1 MTGLAAERAAALVA
15 GMAGRRVVVVG
26 DVMLDHFLW
35 GEVNRISPEAPVP
48 VVRVRRE
55 SFHPGGCGN
64 VAANLRALGGIP
76 LVFAPVG
83 PDRTAETLRTELTR
97 LGIDAGHLV
106 EIAGRVTT
114 KKTRI
119 VAHQQQVVRFDR
131 EEELDLAGADE
142 AAFIAAVRG
151 GLDGAD
157 ALVISDYD
165 KGGIT
170 AGLLEAILPEARGRR
185 IIVAIDPKRRH
196 FARYQG
202 PTLITPNLAEAAHAV
217 GFPIRTD
224 EDVLRAGHSIRES
237 LAADGVL
244 LTRGEHGMS
253 LFERDGLITHI
264 AATAREVF
272 DVTGAGDTVIA
283 TAVLALTAGASLR
296 EAAFLA
302 NRAAGIAIG
311 KIGTATV
318 RPDELGEA
326 GTR

>member
-64 VAANLRALGGIP
+64 VAANLHALGAIP

-83 PDRTAETLRTELTR
+83 PDRAAETLRDELAR
-97 LGIDAGHLV
+97 LGIDAVHLV

-131 EEELDLAGADE
+131 EEELDLTGADE

-185 IIVAIDPKRRH
+185 IVVAIDPKRRH
-196 FARYQG
+196 FSRYQG

-224 EDVLRAGHSIRES
+224 EDVLRAGRSIRES

-283 TAVLALTAGASLR
+283 TAVLALTAGASLS

-318 RPDELGEA
+318 RPDELREA
-326 GTR
+326 RSG